1 MQGKAL
7 VKLAL
12 NSKCLSSFLVRIC
25 IKKFPLN
32 VALAYCEKVLLEAS
46 KNKKSLTPSSK
57 EMGKAI
63 LLKEQEVGLL
73 QQFFY
78 LSSGFFKSTSDNLSI
93 GTNEEGGGDTIDTI
107 YAASNAI
114 PSFEV
119 GEVVPRKI

>member
-63 LLKEQEVGLL
+63 LLKE
-73 QQFFY
+73 
-78 LSSGFFKSTSDNLSI
+78 
-93 GTNEEGGGDTIDTI
+93 
-107 YAASNAI
+107 
-114 PSFEV
+114 
-119 GEVVPRKI
+119 